1 MENEIQLDLATMALK
16 GKRYDEAEKL
26 YMDIAT
32 KNNSTEAWVGMGVCK
47 LYQLASG
54 RTMDEVIFCFNRAKK
69 MSPQMSDD
77 IDNQLMANTLV
88 ILRTYVILVE
98 KALEQKLNETNKAI
112 FGAVLTGISFIGGM
126 NSKSAFGTIAA
137 LSGTGAGVGVAVD
150 SLNKISNYDELIQK
164 VLQLCDDANN
174 GVIAS
179 VSNKSEIFT
188 EFEDTVKQLKDTLA
202 NAENATKGKDIAS
215 QTKNYLNDKLDEFNS
230 VSQTTDGTKYWYNNN
245 TKLILVFIFFS
256 PLGIYGYI
264 KRRNYIK
271 KNKIS

>member
-16 GKRYDEAEKL
+16 GRRYDEAEKL
-26 YMDIAT
+26 YMEIAT
-32 KNNSTEAWVGMGVCK
+32 NNNSTEAWVGMGVCK

-54 RTMDEVIFCFNRAKK
+54 RTMDEVVFCFNRAKK

-98 KALEQKLNETNKAI
+98 KALEQKLKETNKAI

-150 SLNKISNYDELIQK
+150 SLNKISNYDELIK
-164 VLQLCDDANN
+164 NVLQLCDDANN

-179 VSNKSEIFT
+179 ISNKSDIFT
-188 EFEDTVKQLKDTLA
+188 EFENTIKQLKETLA
-202 NAENATKGKDIAS
+202 NAKNASKGKDIAS

-230 VSQTTDGTKYWYNNN
+230 VNESTDGSKHWYNNN
-245 TKLILVFIFFS
+245 TKLILVFIFLS

-264 KRRNYIK
+264 QRRKYIK
-271 KNKIS
+271 MNKKN

>member
-98 KALEQKLNETNKAI
+98 KALEQKLKETNKAI

-150 SLNKISNYDELIQK
+150 SLNKISNYDELIQN

>member
-245 TKLILVFIFFS
+245 TKLILGFIF
-256 PLGIYGYI
+256 LYKIKWYYI
-264 KRRNYIK
+264 NRVK
-271 KNKIS
+271 

>member
-98 KALEQKLNETNKAI
+98 KALEQKLKETNKAI

-150 SLNKISNYDELIQK
+150 SLNKISNYDELIQN
-164 VLQLCDDANN
+164 VLKLCDDANN

-202 NAENATKGKDIAS
+202 NAENASKGKDIAS

-230 VSQTTDGTKYWYNNN
+230 VSQSTDGTKYWYNNN

-271 KNKIS
+271 KNKIN